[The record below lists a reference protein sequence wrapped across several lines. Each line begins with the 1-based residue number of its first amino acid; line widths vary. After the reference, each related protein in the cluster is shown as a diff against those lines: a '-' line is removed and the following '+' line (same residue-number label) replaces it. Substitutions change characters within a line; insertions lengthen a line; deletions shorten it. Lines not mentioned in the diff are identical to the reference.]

1 MAIQFRLAALGHTME
16 TGRVVEWHIAEG
28 SRIEEGELLV
38 SIETDKAVADIE
50 SPVSGVLLRI
60 VGQVDGVYDVGAT
73 LAWFG
78 EEGEAVPDEPAAE
91 QAQTPAAKPAAE
103 SRATPV
109 ALRLA
114 QRHSIDAEALQG
126 TGPGG
131 RVTKEDVQRA
141 IDDGTATPVAAPT
154 ENSCCRA
161 NYRIAG
167 DPCRFTTCPT
177 ARHRR

>member
-78 EEGEAVPDEPAAE
+78 EEGEAVPDEPVE
-91 QAQTPAAKPAAE
+91 QSPRSRCETSCRITSDPRRSTARPA
-103 SRATPV
+103 
-109 ALRLA
+109 
-114 QRHSIDAEALQG
+114 
-126 TGPGG
+126 
-131 RVTKEDVQRA
+131 
-141 IDDGTATPVAAPT
+141 
-154 ENSCCRA
+154 
-161 NYRIAG
+161 
-167 DPCRFTTCPT
+167 
-177 ARHRR
+177 ARHRC

>member
-16 TGRVVEWHIAEG
+16 TGRVVEWHVDEG

-78 EEGEAVPDEPAAE
+78 EEGEAVPDEPAA
-91 QAQTPAAKPAAE
+91 QAQGTCCKARCRITGDACCPA
-103 SRATPV
+103 S
-109 ALRLA
+109 
-114 QRHSIDAEALQG
+114 
-126 TGPGG
+126 
-131 RVTKEDVQRA
+131 
-141 IDDGTATPVAAPT
+141 
-154 ENSCCRA
+154 
-161 NYRIAG
+161 
-167 DPCRFTTCPT
+167 CPT
-177 ARHRR
+177 ARRRC